1 MLFRSGRAHGT
12 YEIEKYEWVSMERK
26 YLFSG
31 PGLYMPWITHMLFV
45 DLKDNFSCKEF
56 DRLLCNCS
64 DKGCRENTRKTTRL
78 VCDVTLPATG
88 VEKTDNLPIGIT
100 ETLHKGSEV
109 LHTVSQSRTIRCLF
123 HRTSNYRL
131 YHICR

>member
-1 MLFRSGRAHGT
+1 
-12 YEIEKYEWVSMERK
+12 
-26 YLFSG
+26 
-31 PGLYMPWITHMLFV
+31 MLFV

-64 DKGCRENTRKTTRL
+64 DKGCRENTTRKTTRL

-100 ETLHKGSEV
+100 ETLHV
-109 LHTVSQSRTIRCLF
+109 PRFIYLMVF
-123 HRTSNYRL
+123 TSFDAFILPLETAVKWGREIAISVPSSKCGCCDV
-131 YHICR
+131 YHMRREQRRAVVHKAASHKT